1 MAKTI
6 SSRKTISSSRSSSG
20 SGYRRSSGSSQISPL
35 GVLIVFIIIV
45 SIIAT
50 YALLQV
56 PIHVVIAL
64 FVASVAGIVIIGA
77 AGKPVLTPEDKLRES
92 TINQFQIP
100 NTKEALLEFSILA
113 TQKIKPVS
121 PVSKIFT
128 IDGKR
133 QDWLNKVWTQK
144 CNTIYTKARIAMKD
158 DSSSLNEITRL
169 MINAGI
175 KV

>member
-6 SSRKTISSSRSSSG
+6 SSKKTITPSRSSSG
-20 SGYRRSSGSSQISPL
+20 SSRSSGSSQISL
-35 GVLIVFIIIV
+35 FGVLVIFIIIV
-45 SIIAT
+45 ALIAM
-50 YALLQV
+50 YALLLV

-64 FVASVAGIVIIGA
+64 FVASVAGIVVSGA

-92 TINQFQIP
+92 TITQFQIP

-121 PVSKIFT
+121 PVAKIFT
-128 IDGKR
+128 INGKR
-133 QDWLNKVWTQK
+133 QDWLNKIWIQK
-144 CNTIYTKARIAMKD
+144 CNTIYSKATIAMKD
-158 DSSSLNEITRL
+158 DTNSLKEITRL